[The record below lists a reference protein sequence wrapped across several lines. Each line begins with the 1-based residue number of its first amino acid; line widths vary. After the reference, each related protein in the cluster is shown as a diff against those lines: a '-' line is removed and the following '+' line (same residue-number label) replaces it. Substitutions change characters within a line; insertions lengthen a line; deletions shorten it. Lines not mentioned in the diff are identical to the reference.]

1 MPGRKRETPRV
12 KREFG
17 RRCFLR
23 ERLQSALSKPTQAQE
38 KDAALL
44 DAMQANPRWHL
55 DCEVLKFGKPGKWR
69 VWKLLGNQMHSTST
83 KTLGEGDTP
92 RAAIDSAIAA
102 SKKGH
107 P

>member
-1 MPGRKRETPRV
+1 MIREGVTELDSHIDCAV
-12 KREFG
+12 K
-17 RRCFLR
+17 
-23 ERLQSALSKPTQAQE
+23 STQAQE

-69 VWKLLGNQMHSTST
+69 VWKLLGNQMHSTSI

-102 SKKGH
+102 STAAQPKERG
-107 P
+107 